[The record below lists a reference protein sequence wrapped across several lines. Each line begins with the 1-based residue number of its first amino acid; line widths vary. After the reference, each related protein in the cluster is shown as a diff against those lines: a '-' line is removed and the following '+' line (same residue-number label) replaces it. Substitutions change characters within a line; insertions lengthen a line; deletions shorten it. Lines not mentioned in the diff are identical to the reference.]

1 MEAKLNKYRHHDTKG
16 RGGGGG
22 GEGCVSEREGG
33 GVGVRNGMLV
43 VEEEQID

>member
-16 RGGGGG
+16 RGG